1 MKGLGTKV
9 YIASTKDLEDNQV
22 FQSLY
27 YTVSKER
34 QEKIDRLR
42 FPKDKRLSLAAE
54 VLLRKALKLNGIDD
68 FTLEVDE
75 NGKPYLK
82 GISGLKF
89 NLSHSEERVM
99 CVISEKEVGCDV
111 EWMKKPNYKMTE
123 YFLTKEEITMLKRL
137 NLEEEKQEMFYR
149 LWTLK
154 ESFVKAIGL
163 GMKIPLKDFWFS
175 FEGDTI
181 SVHQN
186 INQKTYYLKEYDLK
200 DGYRYAVCSLC
211 PKIDEIVELNLQEY
225 EL

>member
-1 MKGLGTKV
+1 MNLSGTKA
-9 YIASTKDLEDNQV
+9 YIVSTSGLEDEQV

-27 YTVSKER
+27 HTVSKER
-34 QEKIDRLR
+34 QEKIDRIR
-42 FPKDKRLSLAAE
+42 FLKDKRLSLAAE
-54 VLLRKALKLNGIDD
+54 VLLGKTLKLNGIDD

-111 EWMKKPNYKMTE
+111 EWVKKPNYKMAE
-123 YFLTKEEITMLKRL
+123 YFLTKEEITMLNRL
-137 NLEEEKQEMFYR
+137 NSEEEKQVMFYR

-154 ESFVKAIGL
+154 ESFMKAVGL

-186 INQKTYYLKEYDLK
+186 INHQTYYLKEYDLK
-200 DGYRYAVCSLC
+200 DGYRHAICSLH
-211 PKIDEIVELNLQEY
+211 PEIDEIVELNLQE
-225 EL
+225 